1 MSLAVVHKEMET
13 EIKRWLRLERKKP
26 TRTFYEE
33 SCFLHKRN
41 ESCIVKKAFGKG
53 KRLAHDH
60 KRYYTLHRRHANL
73 SFLQHDKVR
82 PCSDVACYRDTILER
97 AEMEYPYLL
106 LTRIMPNGLFK
117 PSHTLQLLSRSSVP
131 RAHFTTHVLRRHDE
145 SLVALE
151 LVHNCF

>member
-1 MSLAVVHKEMET
+1 MSLAVVHKEMEM
-13 EIKRWLRLERKKP
+13 EIRKWPRLE
-26 TRTFYEE
+26 EE
-33 SCFLHKRN
+33 ILQLQSTCFSHKRN

-53 KRLAHDH
+53 KRLAHGH

-82 PCSDVACYRDTILER
+82 PCSDVACYRDTIFER

-117 PSHTLQLLSRSSVP
+117 PSHTLRLLSHSPVP
-131 RAHFTTHVLRRHDE
+131 RVHFAIHVLVSMILE
-145 SLVALE
+145 SIYHCL
-151 LVHNCF
+151 